1 MRHRPIDLVAH
12 PHFRPLSLVCPRS
25 PAFGDAISPTI
36 VGAISDATGSIRTA
50 ILIIPAAFTLATITW
65 LTAWRMLP
73 EVAEGQQA
81 TGAPAAG
88 SGEGSGGRS
97 HALSLSHGPRP
108 QGQSD
113 ASLRDPLLESNSG
126 DGDDE
131 ELSGDSA
138 AHRASIHLQQLSAPV
153 AQSHLQTDVL

>member
-1 MRHRPIDLVAH
+1 MVT
-12 PHFRPLSLVCPRS
+12 
-25 PAFGDAISPTI
+25 AFGDAVSPTI

-65 LTAWRMLP
+65 LMGWRLLP
-73 EVAEGQQA
+73 EDQHAAQLPKDA
-81 TGAPAAG
+81 AGAPAGG
-88 SGEGSGGRS
+88 SADGAGRS

-113 ASLRDPLLESNSG
+113 AGLRDPLLESHTGSGGAG
-126 DGDDE
+126 DGDDD
-131 ELSGDSA
+131 ELGGDSA

-153 AQSHLQTDVL
+153 VQSHLQTDVL

>member
-1 MRHRPIDLVAH
+1 LLIHISSFVP
-12 PHFRPLSLVCPRS
+12 VCARCA
-25 PAFGDAISPTI
+25 AFGDAVSPTI

-50 ILIIPAAFTLATITW
+50 ILVIPAAFTLATITW
-65 LTAWRMLP
+65 LTAWRLLP
-73 EVAEGQQA
+73 EVAEGQQH
-81 TGAPAAG
+81 TGAPVAG

-113 ASLRDPLLESNSG
+113 ASLRDPLLESHTG

-138 AHRASIHLQQLSAPV
+138 AHRASIHLQQLSTPV
-153 AQSHLQTDVL
+153 VQSHLQTDVL